1 MGTVN
6 NPHNYS
12 TTSGTT
18 PTAQITDDVDYP
30 HTGLIKS
37 LSQGIRG
44 NYAIKGSATDFDI
57 TFADGGSFTTIAV
70 TAGKAYRDGKLE
82 TITALSATNMDTSY
96 NSGTGAVDITPV
108 TDNVY
113 LMLVAKSD
121 NTMVLR
127 GSNAV
132 TNRIPDYEPDDIPI
146 AIIKV
151 VGGSADDSAATSDR
165 LVQFLTTDK
174 VGNDLSIGYDDSGY
188 TEALSV
194 SANAGDTTIENKVS
208 NKDIIF
214 KVNDG
219 GTPTEVARIDGEHAR
234 VGIGTDTPTTKLEV
248 KGDTTISRSADSGKT
263 RTLSIEGARNAT
275 GTDYARI
282 DLENYDSHGPTSY
295 VGARI
300 SAVNEAD
307 GVNDGSLVFSTNN
320 ANAGITERMR
330 INDAGN
336 VGIGTDSPE
345 TTLHLKSSSTLQ
357 PRLLIEN
364 TNTNVEEPM
373 LIFRKN
379 SATPNALTNPASFTD
394 ATCDTNH
401 TTGLSDGASTSVR
414 HITHNANANIVV
426 GLTVS
431 GTGIPSG
438 ATIVAINNSTCFT
451 LSADTTATNT
461 NTTLTFVS
469 AEVDDL
475 GIIRFEGEDSVGS
488 NTLYAHILAESRGV
502 TNTQEAGKLNFNVM
516 HQGTSRRLLLVQ
528 GNTTAGASVMVNDGQ
543 QDCDF
548 VVEGVGNA
556 HLLRTDAANDRVAIG
571 HNSPTA
577 TLDMLTGGTF
587 RNTRLLT
594 VSVSAS
600 TTLTEA
606 ANAGRY
612 NICAGNVTLPSTS
625 TAGEHY
631 AILNTT
637 GGDITIGRNGNNI
650 NGAGSDATLGTFKAA
665 TCIAIGSNNW
675 MVIGV

>member
-1 MGTVN
+1 
-6 NPHNYS
+6 
-12 TTSGTT
+12 
-18 PTAQITDDVDYP
+18 
-30 HTGLIKS
+30 
-37 LSQGIRG
+37 
-44 NYAIKGSATDFDI
+44 
-57 TFADGGSFTTIAV
+57 
-70 TAGKAYRDGKLE
+70 
-82 TITALSATNMDTSY
+82 MDTSY

-248 KGDTTISRSADSGKT
+248 KGDTTISRSADSGQT